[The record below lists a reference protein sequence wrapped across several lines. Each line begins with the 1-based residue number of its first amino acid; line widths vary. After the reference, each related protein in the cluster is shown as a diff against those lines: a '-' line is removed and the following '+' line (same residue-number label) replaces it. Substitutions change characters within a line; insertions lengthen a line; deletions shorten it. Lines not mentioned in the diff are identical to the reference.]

1 MIVKNGKATS
11 FWLDTWIHNKPL
23 CILYPVLFD
32 LCLDKHISVHQFLA
46 RQGQLEFNRWL
57 NPLLFEQWLSVI
69 DTIYHHNFS
78 ATTDTHAWKWNKGRM
93 FTTKS
98 VYEYLTKDEA
108 VLHFKHIWKAKIPY
122 KIKFFMWLVENN
134 AILTKD
140 NLLHR
145 HWNGDPT
152 CYFCTKNE
160 SIDHLFFT
168 CPVAK
173 ITWGIIGLCF
183 GANSIPRNLTQYK
196 HWIAKWLPGG
206 NIM

>member
-1 MIVKNGKATS
+1 MNISLLCKWWWKLEAEEGLWQQIVRQKYMSKDTVGSVKHMLDDSPMWKDLLKVKNVYMKVRTMIVKNGKATS

-32 LCLDKHISVHQFLA
+32 LCLDKHISIHQFLA

-98 VYEYLTKDEA
+98 VYEYLTKDET
-108 VLHFKHIWKAKIPY
+108 VLHFKHI
-122 KIKFFMWLVENN
+122 
-134 AILTKD
+134 
-140 NLLHR
+140 
-145 HWNGDPT
+145 
-152 CYFCTKNE
+152 
-160 SIDHLFFT
+160 
-168 CPVAK
+168 
-173 ITWGIIGLCF
+173 
-183 GANSIPRNLTQYK
+183 
-196 HWIAKWLPGG
+196 
-206 NIM
+206 